1 MKNKKLL
8 WVLLLIAFLAI
19 IILIITYVKPKSSD
33 NKNQNT
39 DTFQKNTNILN
50 VENSSATSSNKEDS
64 NFERLTLDDGI
75 LYALNGKKV
84 TADIVVGTNYFDT
97 TISDMY
103 LNYDS
108 YKGKVIE
115 IEGMYLDSNPYTFI
129 GRYSTSNLC
138 PYCPAGYSY
147 MEFQID
153 CDIKEKF
160 EDEKTWL
167 KVVGTLQKGND
178 ETSNF
183 QDYYYLQ
190 LSNLE
195 IMNHRG
201 EDTVTN

>member
-160 EDEKTWL
+160 ED
-167 KVVGTLQKGND
+167 
-178 ETSNF
+178 
-183 QDYYYLQ
+183 
-190 LSNLE
+190 
-195 IMNHRG
+195 
-201 EDTVTN
+201 